1 MHDFDVQRQDSG
13 LHILCR
19 ASLSLS
25 CLATPDP
32 DQAGACKR
40 LTGESSS
47 RLQGFSDYDSVG
59 PQAQSI
65 SYDDDYDLTAQC
77 LNLAH
82 NSGLT
87 NTSCKAWF
95 EDNQGNCTSSE
106 ALLFPSPSGPLGR
119 NGESLI
125 SHALSPSLPRKS
137 AQTNRSSSTTTS
149 PRTKLN

>member
-1 MHDFDVQRQDSG
+1 VHDFDVQRQDSG

-87 NTSCKAWF
+87 NTYCKAWF

-106 ALLFPSPSGPLGR
+106 ALLFRVRVGPSEEMGSR
-119 NGESLI
+119 
-125 SHALSPSLPRKS
+125 
-137 AQTNRSSSTTTS
+137 
-149 PRTKLN
+149 